1 MAFQN
6 ITLIGRTGQQPELR
20 FTNTGIP
27 VCNFSVAINE
37 GWTAEDGQRHDRTTW
52 ACWRKQAETVAEY
65 LQTGRQVMVSGKL
78 AEPRPWT
85 TESGELRA
93 NIEVTANI
101 VQFLGSASDGNGGSA
116 DPMAA
121 GAVQANMEE
130 AYANGYKAA
139 LQELA
144 AKAAQNAKKEAADA
158 MAEMNVEATEAD
170 EMSSGVANEEASAK
184 EATPKEPAP
193 TKEEVYRPSA
203 IAQSETPDAADAEV
217 EDKPED
223 DEVEMAVENDDAEAD
238 DDENL
243 TMVIDASNMLDQI
256 QNTISVEATTEEEAE
271 PEEEAKP
278 EPATVSEDIPF

>member
-1 MAFQN
+1 
-6 ITLIGRTGQQPELR
+6 
-20 FTNTGIP
+20 
-27 VCNFSVAINE
+27 
-37 GWTAEDGQRHDRTTW
+37 
-52 ACWRKQAETVAEY
+52 
-65 LQTGRQVMVSGKL
+65 L

-121 GAVQANMEE
+121 GAVQANVEE

-144 AKAAQNAKKEAADA
+144 AKAAQNAKKEAANA

-170 EMSSGVANEEASAK
+170 EEEAQNTLAEESA
-184 EATPKEPAP
+184 PDEPAP
-193 TKEEVYRPSA
+193 EKEEVYRPSA

-217 EDKPED
+217 KDKPED
-223 DEVEMAVENDDAEAD
+223 DEVETAVENDDAEAD

-243 TMVIDASNMLDQI
+243 TMMIDASNMLDQI
-256 QNTISVEATTEEEAE
+256 QNTISAEAATEEEAEEEAE